1 MIEAIIE
8 AQHTLCAR
16 LETLRN
22 LEESSPAELRLR
34 MSMLRFGLIY
44 TRSRTRQSALRIG
57 DRSFDSPTRTS
68 RHALVRTS
76 FPGVVLLVV

>member
-34 MSMLRFGLIY
+34 MSMLRLA
-44 TRSRTRQSALRIG
+44 RSSAPLMNWA
-57 DRSFDSPTRTS
+57 SSWNTKTC
-68 RHALVRTS
+68 A
-76 FPGVVLLVV
+76 